1 MPRVPPRHWCSR
13 SATRNAEHVL
23 YLDASA
29 LVKRYVAEDGSDL
42 VRAAMADANA
52 WFMCRVG
59 FVETVRAVGLAA
71 GARTTETVRREWE
84 SFGVIE
90 VDRALSEDAAALAL
104 AHELRSLDA
113 LHLAAALLLPREA
126 VTVATWDLRLHR
138 AARASGL
145 RVIPERLDRP

>member
-1 MPRVPPRHWCSR
+1 
-13 SATRNAEHVL
+13 VL